1 MSAGDERERLALL
14 VHEVR
19 SPTAALAA
27 IAAAIAGDDLDEDST
42 RELLRLAVA
51 ACHGIERIVTDAA
64 LGPLRVEDVDV
75 RAVAQA
81 AVASAALT
89 GAPVRLVTDSNLPQV
104 RGDTVRLRQA
114 IDNLLANAIAHSP
127 PGEEVVV
134 VVASGEHETSVAVS
148 DRGPGVP
155 LEDQERIFDPGV
167 RLDSE
172 HAGSGLGLT
181 IARAIAE
188 AHGGTLI
195 VASEPG
201 HGATFTLTVPRPEA

>member
-195 VASEPG
+195 VVSEPG

>member
-1 MSAGDERERLALL
+1 VSAGDERERLALL

>member
-1 MSAGDERERLALL
+1 VSAGDERERLALL

-195 VASEPG
+195 VVSEPG